1 MSYCAKSIKGL
12 RERYALLGVEGQGP
26 RSKQSAEGQQGVQQL
41 FGMDAS
47 GDEDDPGSVIL
58 VGPLTEVLRRVDD
71 VLHAVEDDGSSLP
84 DVEEPLDSQHV
95 LAPGVE
101 QHAEPDP
108 ERRPVDGPVERHRD
122 GVGLAR
128 VVRPIGIGS

>member
-1 MSYCAKSIKGL
+1 
-12 RERYALLGVEGQGP
+12 
-26 RSKQSAEGQQGVQQL
+26 
-41 FGMDAS
+41 MDAS

-58 VGPLTEVLRRVDD
+58 VGPLIEVLRRVDD

-108 ERRPVDGPVERHRD
+108 ERSPVDGPVERDRD
-122 GVGLAR
+122 GVGLSR
-128 VVRPIGIGS
+128 VVKLIGIGS

>member
-1 MSYCAKSIKGL
+1 MSYRARSVKGL
-12 RERYALLGVEGQGP
+12 WERYALPGVEGQGP
-26 RSKQSAEGQQGVQQL
+26 RSEQSAEGQQGVQQL

-47 GDEDDPGSVIL
+47 GDEDDPGSVVL

-84 DVEEPLDSQHV
+84 NVEEPLDSQHV

-108 ERRPVDGPVERHRD
+108 ERSPVDGSVERNRD
-122 GVGLAR
+122 GVGLSR
-128 VVRPIGIGS
+128 VVQLIVLRS